1 MNDEKRITP
10 CDLSIEERT
19 VGDKTVPVLVGYAA
33 VFGKRSVDLGGFT
46 EEIAPGAFSDSIRAD
61 DIIAAVEHDAG
72 QIIGRLSAGTL
83 RLTEDET
90 GLRFEADLPDTT
102 AGRDIRESVSRRDVT
117 GASFKFRAISD
128 KWEKRDGM
136 DHRTLLKAKLFDVG
150 PVTFPAYPDT
160 SVAMRS
166 RTEWNLSISPINA
179 IGMYLKRQ
187 KHAES
192 LGR

>member
-1 MNDEKRITP
+1 MNDEKRIMD
-10 CDLSIEERT
+10 CDLSIEQRT

-33 VFGKRSVDLGGFT
+33 VFGKRSMDLGGFT
-46 EEIAPGAFSDSIRAD
+46 EEIAPGAFSESIRSD
-61 DIIAAVEHDAG
+61 DIIAAVEHTPG
-72 QIIGRLSAGTL
+72 LILGRLSAGTL
-83 RLTEDET
+83 RLVEDDK
-90 GLRFEADLPDTT
+90 GLLFEVDLPNTG
-102 AGRDIRESVSRRDVT
+102 AGRDIQESVSRRDVK
-117 GASFKFRAISD
+117 GASFKFRAVSD

-136 DHRTLLKAKLFDVG
+136 DHRTLLAAKLFDVG

-166 RTEWNLSISPINA
+166 MAEWKLTTEPINLIA
-179 IGMYLKRQ
+179 LYLKRQ